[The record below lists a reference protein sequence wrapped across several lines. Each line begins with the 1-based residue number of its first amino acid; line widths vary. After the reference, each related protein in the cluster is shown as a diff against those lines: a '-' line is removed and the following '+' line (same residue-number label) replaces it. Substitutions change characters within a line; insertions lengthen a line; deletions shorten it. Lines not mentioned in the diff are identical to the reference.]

1 MQVRGE
7 KDYTSLVKG
16 LITERSPIL
25 GEEQACQDEL
35 NFVFDL
41 ATGTRVKRKG
51 FRIVAGYT
59 PPSAYNPALRTRFH
73 WADQNLMV
81 DVYQET
87 TTHSGRRDTVFV
99 FLDDFAPYSKL
110 SELVV
115 ETPFDT
121 TYSTSVRV
129 SALRDRLF
137 VSSGT
142 RLLVLNKSAATTV
155 EAYSVQLFI
164 RDFKLIPDG
173 LSVGQRTGVLNEEHL
188 YNLYNAGW
196 YAQRKL
202 ESSGALGDPIV
213 EFGGEVIDFSFVA
226 NVVSA
231 SGSSF
236 EIDISGGAPI
246 PLEIG
251 TVFTFS
257 AGPNAGTPYTVTGI
271 GLLDPELDILGVSVT
286 PTTLASDS
294 GIRTIVAQG
303 VSEFPSNADI
313 PVLGLKADEAGDDLF
328 SKNTLQNISMGNS
341 EAPRG
346 HYVYNI
352 NSIDRGSRVVFKAN
366 DGTPSETV
374 TLLNSVTW

>member
-51 FRIVAGYT
+51 FRTISAYT
-59 PPSAYNPALRTRFH
+59 PPSLYNPALRTRFH

-87 TTHSGRRDTVFV
+87 TTHDGRRDTVFV
-99 FLDDFAPYSKL
+99 FVDDFAPYNKRA
-110 SELVV
+110 ELVV
-115 ETPFDT
+115 NTTFDT
-121 TYSTSVRV
+121 TYTTTVNV
-129 SALRDRLF
+129 SALRELLL
-137 VSSGT
+137 VTSGT
-142 RLLVLNKSAATTV
+142 RILALKKSGPSTV
-155 EAYSVQLFI
+155 QAYNVELFI

-173 LSVGQRTGVLNEEHL
+173 LSIGQRTGILTEEHR

-202 ESSGALGDPIV
+202 ESTGALGDPLV
-213 EFGGEVIDFSFVA
+213 EFGAATGTESFVVDVHSA
-226 NVVSA
+226 FGPNLVLDISTGYEVPLSVGDQFTFA
-231 SGSSF
+231 SGPNTGTTFTVESLF
-236 EIDISGGAPI
+236 FDAEFDR
-246 PLEIG
+246 LE
-251 TVFTFS
+251 V
-257 AGPNAGTPYTVTGI
+257 N
-271 GLLDPELDILGVSVT
+271 VT
-286 PTTLASDS
+286 PSSLVEETGL
-294 GIRTIVAQG
+294 
-303 VSEFPSNADI
+303 VSLVVTSVSNFPSNADI
-313 PVLGLKADEAGDDLF
+313 SVLGLKADEAGNDLF
-328 SKNTLQNISMGNS
+328 SKATLLNVSMGNS

-352 NSIDRGSRVVFKAN
+352 KDIDRGSRVAIKSN
-366 DGTPSETV
+366 DGTPNETV
-374 TLLNSVTW
+374 QLLSSVTW

>member
-16 LITERSPIL
+16 LVTERSPIL

-51 FRIVAGYT
+51 FRSVASYT
-59 PPSAYNPALRTRFH
+59 PPSANNPVLRTRFH

-99 FLDDFAPYSKL
+99 FLDDFFPYAKL
-110 SELVV
+110 AELVV
-115 ETPFDT
+115 ETVFDT

-129 SALRDRLF
+129 SSLRDRLF

-142 RLLVLNKSAATTV
+142 SLLVLNKSADTTV
-155 EAYSVQLFI
+155 EAYKVELFI

-173 LSVGQRTGVLNEEHL
+173 LSIGQRTGVLNDEHL

-196 YAQRKL
+196 YAERKL
-202 ESSGALGDPIV
+202 ESSGVLGDPIV
-213 EFGGEVIDFSFVA
+213 EFGGEIIDFSFNAVID
-226 NVVSA
+226 NTTPGLMVL
-231 SGSSF
+231 
-236 EIDISGGAPI
+236 DISTGYPV
-246 PLEIG
+246 PLEEG
-251 TVFTFS
+251 TAFS
-257 AGPNAGTPYTVTGI
+257 FSSGPNAGTTFTVTAI
-271 GLLDPELDILGVSVT
+271 SEEPDPTLLDIFVT

-294 GIRTIVAQG
+294 GPRIIVAQG

-352 NSIDRGSRVVFKAN
+352 SNIDRESKVSFRKS

-374 TLLNSVTW
+374 SFLTSVTW

>member
-41 ATGTRVKRKG
+41 ATGTRIKRKG
-51 FRIVAGYT
+51 FRSVASYT
-59 PPSAYNPALRTRFH
+59 PPSDFNPALRTRFH

-99 FLDDFAPYSKL
+99 FLDDFAPYAKL

-115 ETPFDT
+115 ETTFDT

-129 SALRDRLF
+129 SALRERLF

-142 RLLVLNKSAATTV
+142 SLLVLSKTAETTV
-155 EAYSVQLFI
+155 EAYKVDLFI

-213 EFGGEVIDFSFVA
+213 EFGGEIIDFSFTVDI
-226 NVVSA
+226 NSA
-231 SGSSF
+231 SGAVLTLDVSAGS
-236 EIDISGGAPI
+236 PI
-246 PLEIG
+246 PLEVG
-251 TVFTFS
+251 STFTFS
-257 AGPNAGTPYTVTGI
+257 TGPNAGTTFTVTDVNLEPEVD
-271 GLLDPELDILGVSVT
+271 LLDITVT
-286 PTTLASDS
+286 PATLASDS
-294 GIRTIVAQG
+294 GIRTIIAQG

-313 PVLGLKADEAGDDLF
+313 PVLGLKTDEAGDDLF

-352 NSIDRGSRVVFKAN
+352 NDIDRGSRVVFKEN

-374 TLLNSVTW
+374 TLLTSVTW

>member
-51 FRIVAGYT
+51 FRTISAYT
-59 PPSAYNPALRTRFH
+59 PPSLYNPALRTRFH

-87 TTHSGRRDTVFV
+87 TTHDGRRDTVFV
-99 FLDDFAPYSKL
+99 FVDDFAPYSRL
-110 SELVV
+110 GEVTV
-115 ETPFDT
+115 PTTFDS
-121 TYSTSVRV
+121 TYTTSVRV
-129 SALRDRLF
+129 SSLRERLF

-142 RLLVLNKSAATTV
+142 NLLVLNKSGPSTV
-155 EAYSVQLFI
+155 QVYKVDLFI

-173 LSVGQRTGVLNEEHL
+173 LRIGQRTGILTEEHL

-196 YAQRKL
+196 YASRKL
-202 ESSGALGDPIV
+202 ESTGALGDPIS
-213 EFGGEVIDFSFVA
+213 EFGAELIDLST
-226 NVVSA
+226 NITLLSA
-231 SGSSF
+231 SGDTLSLDPSSVT
-236 EIDISGGAPI
+236 IAPFQV
-246 PLEIG
+246 G
-251 TVFTFS
+251 SMFKFT
-257 AGPNAGTPYTVTGI
+257 AGPNASVDYTVTS
-271 GLLDPELDILGVSVT
+271 LDIVTDPPQYDIVVS
-286 PTTLASDS
+286 PATLTSDS
-294 GIRTIVAQG
+294 GVRVVIVKG
-303 VSEFPSNADI
+303 ISEFPSNADI
-313 PVLGLKADEAGDDLF
+313 PVLGLKTDEAGDDLF
-328 SKNTLQNISMGNS
+328 SKNTLQNVSMGNS

-352 NSIDRGSRVVFKAN
+352 LNIDRDSRVDSKTN

-374 TLLNSVTW
+374 TLLSSVTW